1 MEVKIERIDHHGR
14 GIGYIDGKIIFI
26 TNALPSEVV
35 EVKVTND
42 TAKYMEGEVVSYIEK
57 SPNRVKSKC
66 PYYGECGG
74 CHLRHMSYDDTLEFK
89 KNKVANIL
97 KKYNS
102 IEMPIEVVRNKQK
115 DFYRNKVELKV
126 VDGVYGFYK
135 RNTHEIVEIDRCLN
149 AEEEINTILRST
161 NILNI
166 QNGTIMIKAN
176 YNGEIILNIESCDDA
191 NIDIER
197 LREKCKLVGI
207 LYNKKLIF
215 GADHFIE
222 IINDMFFKE
231 TYNSFFQVNRYI
243 NSELF
248 KLIEDNVEEGSIVAD
263 MCSGVGTLSIVAS
276 KKAEKVYSLEIV
288 ENAIKDG
295 LLNAK
300 MNRRDN
306 IEFMLG
312 DAYSNLGKI
321 KEKLDTIIIDPP
333 RSGLNKEALKTIL
346 DIEPEDVIYVS
357 CDPIT
362 LSRDLKVLQHKFD
375 IKKIYILDMFSFTY
389 HVESM
394 IILKRKMEK

>member
-1 MEVKIERIDHHGR
+1 
-14 GIGYIDGKIIFI
+14 
-26 TNALPSEVV
+26 
-35 EVKVTND
+35 
-42 TAKYMEGEVVSYIEK
+42 
-57 SPNRVKSKC
+57 
-66 PYYGECGG
+66 
-74 CHLRHMSYDDTLEFK
+74 MSYDDTLEFK